1 VVPIIEDD
9 ALILDHHRF
18 RDRDLVVSMLCRRHG
33 VQRGVLRRARGGR
46 VPVAASTQVLS
57 RVHATLV
64 HKPTAELA
72 TIQSIEL
79 EVSSFPI
86 AKELE
91 RSAAGAAVAELLV
104 TFCPPAE
111 PMERAYR
118 LGCAALEALLTGV
131 EPNTVVAYVQFWLL
145 LLSGLFPPASAL
157 EDELSSEEAAF
168 LERCRRLP
176 LRDISTGVP
185 PGVERWLDRSVRGEA
200 ERPMRALS
208 FLRENG

>member
-1 VVPIIEDD
+1 MPIIEDE

-18 RDRDLVVSMLCRRHG
+18 RDRDLVVSMLCRTHG

-46 VPVAASTQVLS
+46 TPAAASTQVLS
-57 RVHATLV
+57 RVHTTLFQ
-64 HKPTAELA
+64 KPAAELA

-79 EVSSFPI
+79 EVSSYPI

-91 RSAAGAAVAELLV
+91 RSAAGAAVAELLT

-111 PMERAYR
+111 PMERAFR
-118 LGCAALEALLTGV
+118 LGCAALEALLAGA

-145 LLSGLFPPASAL
+145 LLSGLFPQASDL
-157 EDELSSEEAAF
+157 DDELTSSDAVF

-176 LRDISTGVP
+176 LRDMSAGVP
-185 PGVERWLDRSVRGEA
+185 RGVARWLDRMVRSEA
-200 ERPMRALS
+200 ERPLRALS